1 MVQIGPGQDFMR
13 PESTGFSGWRRW
25 GKPDYAN
32 DAPLH
37 RLMQVAM
44 LRMEDRIRKLC
55 TELLAK
61 KSDEEIRPIL
71 VELQGALRVHIER
84 MRERFGSYP
93 FLVERRARNDGP
105 QVNKQDQED
114 RPQEAHPRDTGT

>member
-1 MVQIGPGQDFMR
+1 
-13 PESTGFSGWRRW
+13 
-25 GKPDYAN
+25 
-32 DAPLH
+32 
-37 RLMQVAM
+37 MQVAM

-71 VELQGALRVHIER
+71 VELQDALRVHIER

-93 FLVERRARNDGP
+93 FLAARG
-105 QVNKQDQED
+105 
-114 RPQEAHPRDTGT
+114 ACS